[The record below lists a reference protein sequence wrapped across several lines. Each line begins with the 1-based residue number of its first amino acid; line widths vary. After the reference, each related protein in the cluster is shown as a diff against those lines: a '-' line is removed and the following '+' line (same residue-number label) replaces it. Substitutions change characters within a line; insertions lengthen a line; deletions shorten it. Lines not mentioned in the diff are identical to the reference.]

1 MNRLIILLSSI
12 LFISSLFAEEANNL
26 DELLEQV
33 KKERTLQKEEF
44 LQRESRFKN
53 AHSKQKKL
61 LDLALKKLK
70 EEEDRSES
78 LKATYESYDQE
89 IKKQK
94 EVLDEKMGTLGQLD
108 GIVKQIASELD
119 SIIDTSLI
127 SAQKP
132 DRDKI
137 LNILSTRKELP
148 SYEDLEELW
157 LLTMDEMVESGKVVR
172 FPGKIVTASGNEIEQ
187 NITRIGVFNAIS
199 GGRFLRSLPESG
211 ILMEPGRQP
220 GQRFLDMARG
230 IENADTAGLYPFPI
244 DPTRGAMLALLV
256 QVPDLKNRIEQG
268 GLIGYVI
275 LIIGFVG
282 VLLALERL
290 VVLFLTNRKVQEQ
303 LENTEPLDNPLGRIM
318 MVYQDNPETDAETLG
333 LKLDEAVLRE
343 MPILQRGLWTIA
355 LLAAVSPLLGLLG
368 TVTGIIETFQSI
380 TLYGTG
386 DPRVMSGGISQALVT
401 TVMGLLVAIPL
412 LLFHG
417 YLSSKSNGLIQIL
430 DEKSIAYVALL
441 ADENRKKVFGQS
453 QFKNVK
459 KEDKDESNL
468 TDKRNSEPEFFIPE
482 DE

>member
-1 MNRLIILLSSI
+1 MNRYINIIFILL
-12 LFISSLFAEEANNL
+12 ISSTYAAEPTNL

-33 KKERTLQKEEF
+33 KRERVEEKEALIN
-44 LQRESRFKN
+44 RESKFKN
-53 AHSKQKKL
+53 ARNEQKKL
-61 LDLALKKLK
+61 LSSANKKLK
-70 EEEDRSES
+70 EEEDRSVS
-78 LKATYESYDQE
+78 LKATYESYDIE

-94 EVLDEKMGTLGQLD
+94 EILDEKMGTLGELD
-108 GIVKQIASELD
+108 GIVKQIAAELD
-119 SIIDTSLI
+119 SIIDTSLV

-137 LNILSTRKELP
+137 LDILSTRKELP
-148 SYEDLEELW
+148 SYEELEELW
-157 LLTMDEMVESGKVVR
+157 LLAMDEMVESGKVVQ
-172 FPGKIVTASGNEIEQ
+172 FKGKIITAAGNEVEQ
-187 NITRIGVFNAIS
+187 DITRIGVFNAVS
-199 GGRFLRSLPESG
+199 DGRFLRSLPESG

-220 GQRFLDMARG
+220 GQRFLEMAREIKSPETG
-230 IENADTAGLYPFPI
+230 IYPFPI

-282 VLLALERL
+282 LLLAIERL
-290 VVLFLTNRKVQEQ
+290 IVLFITARKVNEQ
-303 LENTEPLDNPLGRIM
+303 LQKEEPDENALGRIM
-318 MVYQDNPETDAETLG
+318 LVYKNNPEIDAETLG
-333 LKLDEAVLRE
+333 LKLDEAILKE
-343 MPILQRGLWTIA
+343 MPKLQRGLWTIA

-417 YLSSKSNGLIQIL
+417 YLSSKSNTLIQIL
-430 DEKSIAYVALL
+430 DEKSMAYVAIL
-441 ADENRKKVFGQS
+441 AEENRRKVFGQS
-453 QFKNVK
+453 SQHQNVK
-459 KEDKDESNL
+459 KEDKSKPSAADS
-468 TDKRNSEPEFFIPE
+468 DEPEFVIP
-482 DE
+482 DDG

>member
-1 MNRLIILLSSI
+1 MNRLIVLGLI
-12 LFISSLFAEEANNL
+12 LFIASPYAEEPSNL

-33 KKERTLQKEEF
+33 KKERTLQKEEL
-44 LQRESRFKN
+44 LQRESKFKD

-61 LDLALKKLK
+61 FELAVKKLK
-70 EEEDRSES
+70 EEEDRSKS
-78 LKATYESYDQE
+78 LKATYESYDSE

-94 EVLDEKMGTLGQLD
+94 EILDERMGTLGELD
-108 GIVKQIASELD
+108 GIVKQIAGELD
-119 SIIDTSLI
+119 SIIDTSLV

-137 LNILSTRKELP
+137 LDKLSTTKELP
-148 SYEDLEELW
+148 SYEELEELW
-157 LLTMDEMVESGKVVR
+157 LVAMDEMVESGKVVS

-187 NITRIGVFNAIS
+187 EVTRIGVFNAIS
-199 GGRFLRSLPESG
+199 AGRFLRSLPESG
-211 ILMEPGRQP
+211 VLMEPGRQP

-230 IENADTAGLYPFPI
+230 IENADSGIQPFPI

-268 GLIGYVI
+268 GLIGYAI
-275 LIIGFVG
+275 LIIGFIG
-282 VLLALERL
+282 VLLAIERL
-290 VVLFLTNRKVQEQ
+290 VVLFLTNRKVQKQ
-303 LENTEPLDNPLGRIM
+303 LENSEPADNPLGRIM
-318 MVYQDNPETDAETLG
+318 LVYKDNPETDAETLG
-333 LKLDEAVLRE
+333 LKLDEAILRE
-343 MPILQRGLWTIA
+343 MPTLQRGLWTIA

-417 YLSSKSNGLIQIL
+417 YLSSKSNSLIQIL

-453 QFKNVK
+453 QYQNVK
-459 KEDKDESNL
+459 KEDKAKPDTLNKK
-468 TDKRNSEPEFFIPE
+468 DSEPEFFIPD

>member
-1 MNRLIILLSSI
+1 MNRLIVLGLI
-12 LFISSLFAEEANNL
+12 LFITSPYAEEPSNL

-33 KKERTLQKEEF
+33 KKERTLQKEEL
-44 LQRESRFKN
+44 LQRESKFKD

-61 LDLALKKLK
+61 FELATKKLK
-70 EEEDRSES
+70 EEEDRSKS
-78 LKATYESYDQE
+78 LKATYESYDSE

-94 EVLDEKMGTLGQLD
+94 EILDERMGTLGELD
-108 GIVKQIASELD
+108 GIVKQIAGELD
-119 SIIDTSLI
+119 SIIDTSLV
-127 SAQKP
+127 SSQKP

-137 LNILSTRKELP
+137 LDKLSTRKELP
-148 SYEDLEELW
+148 SYEELEELW
-157 LLTMDEMVESGKVVR
+157 LLAMDEMVESGKVVS

-187 NITRIGVFNAIS
+187 EVTRIGVFNAIS
-199 GGRFLRSLPESG
+199 AGRFLRSLPESG
-211 ILMEPGRQP
+211 VLMEPGRQP

-230 IENADTAGLYPFPI
+230 IENADSGIQPFPI

-268 GLIGYVI
+268 GLIGYAI
-275 LIIGFVG
+275 LIIGFIG
-282 VLLALERL
+282 VLLAIERL
-290 VVLFLTNRKVQEQ
+290 VVLFLTNRKVQGQ
-303 LENTEPLDNPLGRIM
+303 LENSEPDDNPLGRIM
-318 MVYQDNPETDAETLG
+318 IVYKDNPETDAETLG
-333 LKLDEAVLRE
+333 LKLDEAILRE
-343 MPILQRGLWTIA
+343 MPVLQRGLWTIA

-417 YLSSKSNGLIQIL
+417 YLTSKSNSLIQIL

-453 QFKNVK
+453 QYQNVK
-459 KEDKDESNL
+459 KEGKAKPDTVNKKDN
-468 TDKRNSEPEFFIPE
+468 EPEFFIPD

>member
-1 MNRLIILLSSI
+1 MNRYINIIFILL
-12 LFISSLFAEEANNL
+12 ISSTYAAEPTNL

-33 KKERTLQKEEF
+33 KRERVEEKEALIN
-44 LQRESRFKN
+44 RESKFKN
-53 AHSKQKKL
+53 ARNEQKKL
-61 LDLALKKLK
+61 LSSANKKLK
-70 EEEDRSES
+70 EEEDRSVS
-78 LKATYESYDQE
+78 LKATYESYDIE

-94 EVLDEKMGTLGQLD
+94 EILDEKMGTLGELD
-108 GIVKQIASELD
+108 GIVKQIAAELD
-119 SIIDTSLI
+119 SIIDTSLV

-137 LNILSTRKELP
+137 LDILSTRKELP
-148 SYEDLEELW
+148 SYDELEELW
-157 LLTMDEMVESGKVVR
+157 LLAMDEMVESGKVVQ
-172 FPGKIVTASGNEIEQ
+172 FKGKIITAAGNEVEQ
-187 NITRIGVFNAIS
+187 DITRIGVFNAVS
-199 GGRFLRSLPESG
+199 DGRFLRSLPESG

-220 GQRFLDMARG
+220 GQRFLEMAREIKSPETG
-230 IENADTAGLYPFPI
+230 IYPFPI

-282 VLLALERL
+282 LLLAIERL
-290 VVLFLTNRKVQEQ
+290 IVLFITARKVNEQ
-303 LENTEPLDNPLGRIM
+303 LQKEEPDENALGRIM
-318 MVYQDNPETDAETLG
+318 IVYKNNPEIDAETLG
-333 LKLDEAVLRE
+333 LKLDEAILKE
-343 MPILQRGLWTIA
+343 MPKLQRGLWTIA

-417 YLSSKSNGLIQIL
+417 YLSSKSNTLIQIL
-430 DEKSIAYVALL
+430 DEKSMAYVAIL
-441 ADENRKKVFGQS
+441 AEENRRKVFGQS
-453 QFKNVK
+453 SQHQNVK
-459 KEDKDESNL
+459 KEDKSKPSAADS
-468 TDKRNSEPEFFIPE
+468 DEPEFVIP
-482 DE
+482 DDG